1 MLAQFHL
8 LLSALRLKIACFSFF
23 LSFFFPEE
31 REKREREFAAGWPNR
46 LGEFETTTE
55 QPILRFECT
64 AVPRVPP
71 PCNSAISG
79 ENVFLFLAEKGKIK
93 ADRKNVSWKI
103 CSSINGSRDL
113 DFSQEIEFSVNA
125 TIRET
130 PRYRSNVSRLT
141 RS

>member
-31 REKREREFAAGWPNR
+31 REKKRENSQRVGR
-46 LGEFETTTE
+46 IETTTE

-79 ENVFLFLAEKGKIK
+79 ENLFLFLPEKGKIK

>member
-23 LSFFFPEE
+23 LSFFQRNEKKE
-31 REKREREFAAGWPNR
+31 RENSQRVGRIDSANSKQQPNNQFYASNVPQCRAFLLRVIPR
-46 LGEFETTTE
+46 L
-55 QPILRFECT
+55 
-64 AVPRVPP
+64 A
-71 PCNSAISG
+71 
-79 ENVFLFLAEKGKIK
+79 GKICFFSFPK
-93 ADRKNVSWKI
+93 KEKLKRKNVSWKI
-103 CSSINGSRDL
+103 CSSINGSRGL

>member
-31 REKREREFAAGWPNR
+31 REKRERIRSGLAESKQQPNNQ
-46 LGEFETTTE
+46 FYASN
-55 QPILRFECT
+55 T

-79 ENVFLFLAEKGKIK
+79 ENLFLFLAEKGKIK

-103 CSSINGSRDL
+103 CSSINGSRGL